1 MARASRLARRSGRAG
16 VSGVRLTNKGE
27 IALDQIV
34 TFGRPVFCGNATL
47 AAQPLPH
54 QARLDVAPA
63 AGRKSNDNAHRTRW
77 IYLRPRIARERR
89 KGGSACY
96 KVQKSTSRKFQRPSP
111 E

>member
-1 MARASRLARRSGRAG
+1 MARASRLARWSGRAG
-16 VSGVRLTNKGE
+16 ASGIRLTDKGD

-63 AGRKSNDNAHRTRW
+63 ASGKSYDNALVGAGEQRRRHFE
-77 IYLRPRIARERR
+77 AERMR
-89 KGGSACY
+89 RGETPGIRDGWS
-96 KVQKSTSRKFQRPSP
+96 SD
-111 E
+111 

>member
-34 TFGRPVFCGNATL
+34 TFGRPVFCRNATL

-63 AGRKSNDNAHRTRW
+63 ASGKSYDNAHGR
-77 IYLRPRIARERR
+77 A
-89 KGGSACY
+89 G
-96 KVQKSTSRKFQRPSP
+96 
-111 E
+111 

>member
-54 QARLDVAPA
+54 QARLESLPPPAGNPTTMRTAAPDSLAPKQSVRRPA
-63 AGRKSNDNAHRTRW
+63 ARPHRGPNAE
-77 IYLRPRIARERR
+77 IA
-89 KGGSACY
+89 GGEVSW
-96 KVQKSTSRKFQRPSP
+96 
-111 E
+111 